1 MIEKQE
7 VQEIFPTPLWIVDL
21 QPAAAAALNAR
32 LKAEIERLIAPR
44 PKIPAGSNWQTPQ
57 DLHTKPAFAEFVKL
71 VETAARGVAR
81 SLQIDQYPMGITGCW
96 ANVNPPGAYH
106 PMHYHPNN
114 YLSGVYY
121 VAVPTAGSQIIFQDP
136 RGQASM
142 IMPKPRQYTRLTAN
156 GANAQSRAG
165 RLLIF
170 PAWLKHTVPA
180 NDGGTDGGADASEV
194 SDTSYARANGKPPT
208 SREDVPVFDRG
219 GREDLPR
226 DRPRRPAQGASP
238 RPPRSSP
245 PSAASASRSGRGA
258 HRSGCPSY
266 IQPCRLWLYAA
277 GRLPGLRR
285 TG

>member
-21 QPAAAAALNAR
+21 QPAAAVALNAK

-81 SLQIDQYPMGITGCW
+81 FLQVDQYPMDITGCW
-96 ANVNPPGAYH
+96 ANVNPPGSYH
-106 PMHYHPNN
+106 PMHHHPNN

-121 VAVPTAGSQIIFQDP
+121 VAVPSSGSQIIFQDP

-142 IMPKPRQYTRLTAN
+142 IMPKPRQYTKLTAN
-156 GANAQSRAG
+156 GANAQSKEG

-170 PAWLKHTVPA
+170 PAWLKHTVQA
-180 NDGGTDGGADASEV
+180 NDGQSERI
-194 SDTSYARANGKPPT
+194 S
-208 SREDVPVFDRG
+208 
-219 GREDLPR
+219 
-226 DRPRRPAQGASP
+226 
-238 RPPRSSP
+238 
-245 PSAASASRSGRGA
+245 
-258 HRSGCPSY
+258 
-266 IQPCRLWLYAA
+266 I
-277 GRLPGLRR
+277 
-285 TG
+285 

>member
-21 QPAAAAALNAR
+21 QPAAAASLNAK
-32 LKAEIERLIAPR
+32 LKAEIERLIEPR

-81 SLQIDQYPMGITGCW
+81 FLQVDQYPMGITGCW

-106 PMHYHPNN
+106 PMHHHPNN

-142 IMPKPRQYTRLTAN
+142 IMPKPQAIHAAHRQRR
-156 GANAQSRAG
+156 Q
-165 RLLIF
+165 
-170 PAWLKHTVPA
+170 
-180 NDGGTDGGADASEV
+180 
-194 SDTSYARANGKPPT
+194 
-208 SREDVPVFDRG
+208 
-219 GREDLPR
+219 
-226 DRPRRPAQGASP
+226 RPEQGRPAAD
-238 RPPRSSP
+238 
-245 PSAASASRSGRGA
+245 
-258 HRSGCPSY
+258 
-266 IQPCRLWLYAA
+266 
-277 GRLPGLRR
+277 LPGLAEAHRA
-285 TG
+285 GQ